1 MHELGTSTHY
11 LSQTW
16 PLTMKLKLL
25 FEVGIQ
31 CSSNSRNLLSPHHL
45 RILLIV
51 PALRLVKGHEQEHK
65 LPHID
70 QLGVQGIFPTD
81 QQRTD

>member
-1 MHELGTSTHY
+1 
-11 LSQTW
+11 
-16 PLTMKLKLL
+16 MKLKLL

-31 CSSNSRNLLSPHHL
+31 CSSTYSTLPPSPHL